1 MYYKATYL
9 PYPLNS
15 KEFEI
20 LSMFIGT
27 SKFEH
32 FPRKSNKSRLSKY

>member
-32 FPRKSNKSRLSKY
+32 FPRKK